1 MVNHFYQVM
10 LIPWKSHHDPKLCI
24 PGIAISGSD
33 GMDSL
38 LEYILSDER
47 GFLQLCP
54 FVPGVS

>member
-1 MVNHFYQVM
+1 M
-10 LIPWKSHHDPKLCI
+10 LKPWKSHHDPKLCI